1 MVGMLH
7 GRGTCLQNRKIV
19 GFDSHTNLWLRKDS
33 IMLNKY
39 KRGFDLQ
46 CNYGVVAD
54 WQCSGLLNRFMRVRF
69 SPASLMVP

>member
-1 MVGMLH
+1 
-7 GRGTCLQNRKIV
+7 
-19 GFDSHTNLWLRKDS
+19 
-33 IMLNKY
+33 MLNKY